1 MFIDRISDFLG
12 TIKGK
17 LIAAAIAVFVL
28 IVLVTSFAPQARAA
42 TTNYSLAT
50 PGILVLP
57 FHFDGQFTATTDPVA
72 EFKMPF
78 AANLIGISGT
88 CRASGGTTPTLTI
101 DLEDDGT
108 SVLSAAFAVTAG
120 TVAEGTI
127 STASVVDESVMEIVF
142 TIGGS
147 SPTWDDCTVLITLQR
162 Q

>member
-1 MFIDRISDFLG
+1 MFTRIAHSIRTLLAALL
-12 TIKGK
+12 TAA
-17 LIAAAIAVFVL
+17 LIAFTLPA
-28 IVLVTSFAPQARAA
+28 TAA

-57 FHFDGQFTATTDPVA
+57 FHFDGQFTATTNPVA

-78 AANLIGISGT
+78 AANLIGMSGT
-88 CRASGGTTPTLTI
+88 CRASGGTSPTLTI

-108 SVLSAAFAVTAG
+108 SVLSSAFSVTAG

-127 STASVVDESVMEIVF
+127 DTASVADESVMEIVF
-142 TIGGS
+142 TITGT